1 MNGIKSYHLIK
12 EGGNYVLVV
21 QLDQIDTEFSNEYG
35 EPDELRKKRFYDDIK
50 SHIEDKFPKIK
61 IPLCK
66 IMVGSILVAT
76 IPIASGSAVFAAT
89 ETSMSQPAETIE
101 YKVMSGDTLWKISQ
115 KFGVSVGDIKTLN
128 SLLSDTIFLNEILKI
143 PNTSSQSFPYTV
155 QAGDTLSKIALL
167 YGTDVAKIKSI
178 NNLTSDTIFIGQTLI
193 IVGQATTTA
202 PPLSETGTYKVVAG
216 DTLWKISTKINMS
229 IDQLKKINNLQ
240 TDTIFV
246 GQVLK
251 TEVPSLQP
259 TISYKDYQIKS
270 GDNLWK
276 ISIEWGIPQSELML
290 VNGLN
295 ESSML
300 TVGQIIRIPVHNIP
314 VKETIGARYG
324 EHLDWWTEAQYVV
337 PINKVVKVTDFETG
351 KTFTVKRTIGANHSD
366 TEPLTY
372 IDTEIAKSI
381 WGEFSWKVRPII
393 IEVDG
398 RKIAAS
404 MSFMPHGVQYIG
416 NNQFDG
422 HFDIHFLN
430 STRHNDGQMDSY
442 HQNAIKIAAGITGI

>member
-1 MNGIKSYHLIK
+1 M
-12 EGGNYVLVV
+12 
-21 QLDQIDTEFSNEYG
+21 
-35 EPDELRKKRFYDDIK
+35 
-50 SHIEDKFPKIK
+50 
-61 IPLCK
+61 
-66 IMVGSILVAT
+66 
-76 IPIASGSAVFAAT
+76 
-89 ETSMSQPAETIE
+89 
-101 YKVMSGDTLWKISQ
+101 
-115 KFGVSVGDIKTLN
+115 
-128 SLLSDTIFLNEILKI
+128 